1 MRTDTNFL
9 PAETVVNND
18 AMKDLGIQH
27 NMVAIMSE
35 WRGRNC
41 YCGLLVVFIS
51 LASNSAQVTFKLVN
65 TTTPVSSNSTVST
78 VTPAITPT
86 GEVVTLVNNSSTM
99 SSNISMLSSTESLTT
114 PGIEGDCSSHS
125 SCDECIR
132 DVKCYYCL
140 KDNFCRMYPA
150 CRVLPT
156 SECPLSEVRWGATC
170 DGKYLLVSRKR
181 RISTELH

>member
-1 MRTDTNFL
+1 
-9 PAETVVNND
+9 
-18 AMKDLGIQH
+18 
-27 NMVAIMSE
+27 MVAIMSE
-35 WRGRNC
+35 GRGYNC
-41 YCGLLVVFIS
+41 CCGLLVVFIS

-65 TTTPVSSNSTVST
+65 TTTPVSSNSTMST

-86 GEVVTLVNNSSTM
+86 GEV
-99 SSNISMLSSTESLTT
+99 
-114 PGIEGDCSSHS
+114 DCSSHS

-170 DGKYLLVSRKR
+170 DGA
-181 RISTELH
+181 